1 MNIHEYTRIHT
12 NIFKNTN
19 CQELFMRSALPLLQ
33 SEATKR
39 IRKNKFMKICGS
51 FMIIHVEKRI
61 ICDYSCLFMLIRVE
75 KKKNMKRKRS
85 VEIWWSA
92 FVFVTL

>member
-1 MNIHEYTRIHT
+1 
-12 NIFKNTN
+12 
-19 CQELFMRSALPLLQ
+19 
-33 SEATKR
+33 
-39 IRKNKFMKICGS
+39 
-51 FMIIHVEKRI
+51 
-61 ICDYSCLFMLIRVE
+61 MLIRFE